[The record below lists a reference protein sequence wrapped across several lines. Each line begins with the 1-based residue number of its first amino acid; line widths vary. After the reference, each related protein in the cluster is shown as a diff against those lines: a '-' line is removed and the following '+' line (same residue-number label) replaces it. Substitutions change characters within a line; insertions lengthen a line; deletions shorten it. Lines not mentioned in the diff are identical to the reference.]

1 MAEGDE
7 IISGC
12 INMSGVLK
20 IRTTKAFGE
29 STVSKILDLVE
40 NASSRKSRSEA
51 FISRFARIYTPA
63 VCIGAVLLGVA
74 VPLLRMAFGASA
86 QWVDWVYRA
95 LTFLVVSC
103 PCALVISI
111 PLSFFA
117 GIGGAAARM
126 ALCGVL
132 AALAVA
138 LMFLGG
144 TVPFA
149 SIACPVLASLV
160 LIPVYCE
167 CGWKWGLLWY
177 AAVAALA
184 ALLAPEKEAA
194 VLFVFFGYYPMLRK
208 LIGRLRVRAAAWAV
222 KLVYVNAAVFAAYGL
237 MLYVFHLTAVMEDF
251 AGMGKAMLAV
261 LLVLANVTFVIYDVL
276 IARLEIYY
284 HVRLRP
290 KLHL

>member
-1 MAEGDE
+1 M
-7 IISGC
+7 
-12 INMSGVLK
+12 
-20 IRTTKAFGE
+20 
-29 STVSKILDLVE
+29 
-40 NASSRKSRSEA
+40 RKR
-51 FISRFARIYTPA
+51 
-63 VCIGAVLLGVA
+63 
-74 VPLLRMAFGASA
+74 
-86 QWVDWVYRA
+86 
-95 LTFLVVSC
+95 
-103 PCALVISI
+103 
-111 PLSFFA
+111 
-117 GIGGAAARM
+117 GAAARM

-208 LIGRLRVRAAAWAV
+208 LIGRLRVRAAAWVV

-290 KLHL
+290 KLHLRIMCIKCINGRLCGCTVSLDFFQPASSVTAMPASTLKP

>member
-1 MAEGDE
+1 M
-7 IISGC
+7 
-12 INMSGVLK
+12 
-20 IRTTKAFGE
+20 
-29 STVSKILDLVE
+29 
-40 NASSRKSRSEA
+40 RKR
-51 FISRFARIYTPA
+51 
-63 VCIGAVLLGVA
+63 
-74 VPLLRMAFGASA
+74 
-86 QWVDWVYRA
+86 
-95 LTFLVVSC
+95 
-103 PCALVISI
+103 
-111 PLSFFA
+111 
-117 GIGGAAARM
+117 GAAARM

-160 LIPVYCE
+160 LFV

-194 VLFVFFGYYPMLRK
+194 VLFAFFGYYPMLRK

-251 AGMGKAMLAV
+251 EGMGKAMLAV

>member
-1 MAEGDE
+1 M
-7 IISGC
+7 
-12 INMSGVLK
+12 
-20 IRTTKAFGE
+20 
-29 STVSKILDLVE
+29 
-40 NASSRKSRSEA
+40 RKR
-51 FISRFARIYTPA
+51 
-63 VCIGAVLLGVA
+63 
-74 VPLLRMAFGASA
+74 
-86 QWVDWVYRA
+86 
-95 LTFLVVSC
+95 
-103 PCALVISI
+103 
-111 PLSFFA
+111 
-117 GIGGAAARM
+117 GAAARM

-160 LIPVYCE
+160 LIPV
-167 CGWKWGLLWY
+167 
-177 AAVAALA
+177 
-184 ALLAPEKEAA
+184 
-194 VLFVFFGYYPMLRK
+194 LFVFFGYYPMLRK
-208 LIGRLRVRAAAWAV
+208 LIGRLRVRAAAWVV

>member
-1 MAEGDE
+1 M
-7 IISGC
+7 
-12 INMSGVLK
+12 
-20 IRTTKAFGE
+20 
-29 STVSKILDLVE
+29 
-40 NASSRKSRSEA
+40 RKR
-51 FISRFARIYTPA
+51 
-63 VCIGAVLLGVA
+63 
-74 VPLLRMAFGASA
+74 
-86 QWVDWVYRA
+86 
-95 LTFLVVSC
+95 
-103 PCALVISI
+103 
-111 PLSFFA
+111 
-117 GIGGAAARM
+117 GAAARM

-208 LIGRLRVRAAAWAV
+208 LIGRLRVRAAAWVV

-251 AGMGKAMLAV
+251 EGMGKAMLAV

-276 IARLEIYY
+276 IARL
-284 HVRLRP
+284 LRQALQQP
-290 KLHL
+290 IRGCGDLTLQLIAIQLFNAAAVNRISQRCCLNAALIS

>member
-1 MAEGDE
+1 M
-7 IISGC
+7 
-12 INMSGVLK
+12 
-20 IRTTKAFGE
+20 
-29 STVSKILDLVE
+29 
-40 NASSRKSRSEA
+40 RKR
-51 FISRFARIYTPA
+51 
-63 VCIGAVLLGVA
+63 
-74 VPLLRMAFGASA
+74 
-86 QWVDWVYRA
+86 
-95 LTFLVVSC
+95 
-103 PCALVISI
+103 
-111 PLSFFA
+111 
-117 GIGGAAARM
+117 GAAARM

-167 CGWKWGLLWY
+167 CGWKWGLLRY

-251 AGMGKAMLAV
+251 EGMGKAMLAV

-276 IARLEIYY
+276 IARLEVYY

>member
-1 MAEGDE
+1 M
-7 IISGC
+7 
-12 INMSGVLK
+12 
-20 IRTTKAFGE
+20 
-29 STVSKILDLVE
+29 
-40 NASSRKSRSEA
+40 RKR
-51 FISRFARIYTPA
+51 
-63 VCIGAVLLGVA
+63 
-74 VPLLRMAFGASA
+74 
-86 QWVDWVYRA
+86 
-95 LTFLVVSC
+95 
-103 PCALVISI
+103 
-111 PLSFFA
+111 
-117 GIGGAAARM
+117 GAAARM

-251 AGMGKAMLAV
+251 EGMGKAMLAV

-290 KLHL
+290 KLQLRGAALTGMCIWCEVRNLEHRPAGQRRGRCAAAGGLFAFDGARAGRARLRDSAAGAGAAVRGRAAV

>member
-1 MAEGDE
+1 M
-7 IISGC
+7 
-12 INMSGVLK
+12 
-20 IRTTKAFGE
+20 
-29 STVSKILDLVE
+29 
-40 NASSRKSRSEA
+40 RKR
-51 FISRFARIYTPA
+51 
-63 VCIGAVLLGVA
+63 
-74 VPLLRMAFGASA
+74 
-86 QWVDWVYRA
+86 
-95 LTFLVVSC
+95 
-103 PCALVISI
+103 
-111 PLSFFA
+111 
-117 GIGGAAARM
+117 GAAARM

-177 AAVAALA
+177 AAVAAW
-184 ALLAPEKEAA
+184 
-194 VLFVFFGYYPMLRK
+194 V
-208 LIGRLRVRAAAWAV
+208 V

-251 AGMGKAMLAV
+251 EGMGKAMLAV

>member
-1 MAEGDE
+1 M
-7 IISGC
+7 
-12 INMSGVLK
+12 
-20 IRTTKAFGE
+20 
-29 STVSKILDLVE
+29 
-40 NASSRKSRSEA
+40 RKR
-51 FISRFARIYTPA
+51 
-63 VCIGAVLLGVA
+63 
-74 VPLLRMAFGASA
+74 
-86 QWVDWVYRA
+86 
-95 LTFLVVSC
+95 
-103 PCALVISI
+103 
-111 PLSFFA
+111 
-117 GIGGAAARM
+117 GAAARM

-208 LIGRLRVRAAAWAV
+208 LIGRLRVRAAAWVV
-222 KLVYVNAAVFAAYGL
+222 KLVYVNAAVFAA
-237 MLYVFHLTAVMEDF
+237 YVFHLTAVMEDF

>member
-1 MAEGDE
+1 M
-7 IISGC
+7 
-12 INMSGVLK
+12 
-20 IRTTKAFGE
+20 
-29 STVSKILDLVE
+29 
-40 NASSRKSRSEA
+40 RKR
-51 FISRFARIYTPA
+51 
-63 VCIGAVLLGVA
+63 
-74 VPLLRMAFGASA
+74 
-86 QWVDWVYRA
+86 
-95 LTFLVVSC
+95 
-103 PCALVISI
+103 
-111 PLSFFA
+111 
-117 GIGGAAARM
+117 GAAARM

-194 VLFVFFGYYPMLRK
+194 VLFVYYPMLRK
-208 LIGRLRVRAAAWAV
+208 LIGRLRVRAAAWVV

>member
-1 MAEGDE
+1 M
-7 IISGC
+7 
-12 INMSGVLK
+12 
-20 IRTTKAFGE
+20 
-29 STVSKILDLVE
+29 
-40 NASSRKSRSEA
+40 RKR
-51 FISRFARIYTPA
+51 
-63 VCIGAVLLGVA
+63 
-74 VPLLRMAFGASA
+74 
-86 QWVDWVYRA
+86 
-95 LTFLVVSC
+95 
-103 PCALVISI
+103 
-111 PLSFFA
+111 
-117 GIGGAAARM
+117 GAAARM

-194 VLFVFFGYYPMLRK
+194 VLFAFFGYYPMLRR
-208 LIGRLRVRAAAWAV
+208 LIGRLRPRAAVWVV
-222 KLVYVNAAVFAAYGL
+222 KLAYVNAAVFAAYGL
-237 MLYVFHLTAVMEDF
+237 MLYVFHLTEVVDDF

-276 IARLEIYY
+276 IARLEIAY

>member
-1 MAEGDE
+1 M
-7 IISGC
+7 
-12 INMSGVLK
+12 
-20 IRTTKAFGE
+20 
-29 STVSKILDLVE
+29 
-40 NASSRKSRSEA
+40 RKSNKT
-51 FISRFARIYTPA
+51 ARI
-63 VCIGAVLLGVA
+63 
-74 VPLLRMAFGASA
+74 
-86 QWVDWVYRA
+86 
-95 LTFLVVSC
+95 
-103 PCALVISI
+103 
-111 PLSFFA
+111 
-117 GIGGAAARM
+117 

-144 TVPFA
+144 TVAFA
-149 SIACPVLASLV
+149 AIACPVMASLV
-160 LIPVYCE
+160 LIPVYTE

-251 AGMGKAMLAV
+251 EGMGKAMLAV

>member
-1 MAEGDE
+1 M
-7 IISGC
+7 
-12 INMSGVLK
+12 
-20 IRTTKAFGE
+20 
-29 STVSKILDLVE
+29 
-40 NASSRKSRSEA
+40 RKR
-51 FISRFARIYTPA
+51 
-63 VCIGAVLLGVA
+63 
-74 VPLLRMAFGASA
+74 
-86 QWVDWVYRA
+86 
-95 LTFLVVSC
+95 
-103 PCALVISI
+103 
-111 PLSFFA
+111 
-117 GIGGAAARM
+117 GAAARM

-194 VLFVFFGYYPMLRK
+194 VFFGYYPMLRK

-251 AGMGKAMLAV
+251 EGMGKAMLAV

>member
-1 MAEGDE
+1 M
-7 IISGC
+7 
-12 INMSGVLK
+12 
-20 IRTTKAFGE
+20 
-29 STVSKILDLVE
+29 
-40 NASSRKSRSEA
+40 RKR
-51 FISRFARIYTPA
+51 
-63 VCIGAVLLGVA
+63 
-74 VPLLRMAFGASA
+74 
-86 QWVDWVYRA
+86 
-95 LTFLVVSC
+95 
-103 PCALVISI
+103 
-111 PLSFFA
+111 
-117 GIGGAAARM
+117 GAAARM

-144 TVPFA
+144 TVAFA
-149 SIACPVLASLV
+149 AIACPVMASLV
-160 LIPVYCE
+160 LIPVYTE

>member
-1 MAEGDE
+1 M
-7 IISGC
+7 
-12 INMSGVLK
+12 
-20 IRTTKAFGE
+20 
-29 STVSKILDLVE
+29 
-40 NASSRKSRSEA
+40 RKR
-51 FISRFARIYTPA
+51 
-63 VCIGAVLLGVA
+63 
-74 VPLLRMAFGASA
+74 
-86 QWVDWVYRA
+86 
-95 LTFLVVSC
+95 
-103 PCALVISI
+103 
-111 PLSFFA
+111 
-117 GIGGAAARM
+117 GAAARM

-167 CGWKWGLLWY
+167 CGWTWGLLWS

-208 LIGRLRVRAAAWAV
+208 LIGRLRVRAAAWVV

>member
-1 MAEGDE
+1 M
-7 IISGC
+7 
-12 INMSGVLK
+12 
-20 IRTTKAFGE
+20 
-29 STVSKILDLVE
+29 
-40 NASSRKSRSEA
+40 RKR
-51 FISRFARIYTPA
+51 
-63 VCIGAVLLGVA
+63 
-74 VPLLRMAFGASA
+74 
-86 QWVDWVYRA
+86 
-95 LTFLVVSC
+95 
-103 PCALVISI
+103 
-111 PLSFFA
+111 
-117 GIGGAAARM
+117 GAAARM

-208 LIGRLRVRAAAWAV
+208 LIGRLRVRAAAWTV

-251 AGMGKAMLAV
+251 EGMGKAMLACS
-261 LLVLANVTFVIYDVL
+261 LCWPT
-276 IARLEIYY
+276 
-284 HVRLRP
+284 
-290 KLHL
+290 

>member
-1 MAEGDE
+1 M
-7 IISGC
+7 
-12 INMSGVLK
+12 
-20 IRTTKAFGE
+20 
-29 STVSKILDLVE
+29 
-40 NASSRKSRSEA
+40 RKR
-51 FISRFARIYTPA
+51 
-63 VCIGAVLLGVA
+63 
-74 VPLLRMAFGASA
+74 
-86 QWVDWVYRA
+86 
-95 LTFLVVSC
+95 
-103 PCALVISI
+103 
-111 PLSFFA
+111 
-117 GIGGAAARM
+117 GAAARM

-177 AAVAALA
+177 AAVAAL
-184 ALLAPEKEAA
+184 LAPEKEAA

-208 LIGRLRVRAAAWAV
+208 LIGRLRVRAAAWVV

-276 IARLEIYY
+276 IARLEVYY

>member
-1 MAEGDE
+1 M
-7 IISGC
+7 
-12 INMSGVLK
+12 
-20 IRTTKAFGE
+20 
-29 STVSKILDLVE
+29 
-40 NASSRKSRSEA
+40 RKR
-51 FISRFARIYTPA
+51 
-63 VCIGAVLLGVA
+63 
-74 VPLLRMAFGASA
+74 
-86 QWVDWVYRA
+86 
-95 LTFLVVSC
+95 
-103 PCALVISI
+103 
-111 PLSFFA
+111 
-117 GIGGAAARM
+117 GAAARM

-251 AGMGKAMLAV
+251 AGRNGVVALPWIPAALASSMASSMALLMTSGSMEYSSGIGFVTSMPPRRPSSCCVLKALARSSGV
-261 LLVLANVTFVIYDVL
+261 SIS
-276 IARLEIYY
+276 
-284 HVRLRP
+284 
-290 KLHL
+290 

>member
-1 MAEGDE
+1 
-7 IISGC
+7 
-12 INMSGVLK
+12 MS
-20 IRTTKAFGE
+20 TK
-29 STVSKILDLVE
+29 TK
-40 NASSRKSRSEA
+40 R
-51 FISRFARIYTPA
+51 
-63 VCIGAVLLGVA
+63 
-74 VPLLRMAFGASA
+74 
-86 QWVDWVYRA
+86 
-95 LTFLVVSC
+95 
-103 PCALVISI
+103 LVISALLLAAGLVLPFLTGGI
-111 PLSFFA
+111 PNF
-117 GIGGAAARM
+117 GRM
-126 ALCGVL
+126 LLPMHLPVLLCGFV
-132 AALAVA
+132 
-138 LMFLGG
+138 
-144 TVPFA
+144 
-149 SIACPVLASLV
+149 
-160 LIPVYCE
+160 

>member
-1 MAEGDE
+1 M
-7 IISGC
+7 
-12 INMSGVLK
+12 
-20 IRTTKAFGE
+20 
-29 STVSKILDLVE
+29 
-40 NASSRKSRSEA
+40 RKR
-51 FISRFARIYTPA
+51 
-63 VCIGAVLLGVA
+63 
-74 VPLLRMAFGASA
+74 
-86 QWVDWVYRA
+86 
-95 LTFLVVSC
+95 
-103 PCALVISI
+103 
-111 PLSFFA
+111 
-117 GIGGAAARM
+117 GAAARM

-208 LIGRLRVRAAAWAV
+208 LIGRLRVRAAAWVV

-237 MLYVFHLTAVMEDF
+237 MLYVFHLTA
-251 AGMGKAMLAV
+251 GKIAYQRHNPDHDQDRKQENRKDHLFIFKYSCKLFLINRSHPMLPP
-261 LLVLANVTFVIYDVL
+261 
-276 IARLEIYY
+276 
-284 HVRLRP
+284 LRF
-290 KLHL
+290 

>member
-1 MAEGDE
+1 M
-7 IISGC
+7 
-12 INMSGVLK
+12 
-20 IRTTKAFGE
+20 
-29 STVSKILDLVE
+29 
-40 NASSRKSRSEA
+40 RKR
-51 FISRFARIYTPA
+51 
-63 VCIGAVLLGVA
+63 
-74 VPLLRMAFGASA
+74 
-86 QWVDWVYRA
+86 
-95 LTFLVVSC
+95 
-103 PCALVISI
+103 
-111 PLSFFA
+111 
-117 GIGGAAARM
+117 GAAARM

-194 VLFVFFGYYPMLRK
+194 
-208 LIGRLRVRAAAWAV
+208 GRLRVRAAAWVV

>member
-1 MAEGDE
+1 M
-7 IISGC
+7 
-12 INMSGVLK
+12 
-20 IRTTKAFGE
+20 
-29 STVSKILDLVE
+29 
-40 NASSRKSRSEA
+40 RKR
-51 FISRFARIYTPA
+51 
-63 VCIGAVLLGVA
+63 
-74 VPLLRMAFGASA
+74 
-86 QWVDWVYRA
+86 
-95 LTFLVVSC
+95 
-103 PCALVISI
+103 
-111 PLSFFA
+111 
-117 GIGGAAARM
+117 GAAARM

-222 KLVYVNAAVFAAYGL
+222 KLVYVNAAVGL
-237 MLYVFHLTAVMEDF
+237 WPDALCLPSDGCHGGLRGHGKGH
-251 AGMGKAMLAV
+251 AGRAPCAGKR
-261 LLVLANVTFVIYDVL
+261 DVRDL
-276 IARLEIYY
+276 
-284 HVRLRP
+284 
-290 KLHL
+290 